1 MRSEWTRFDVAELQ
15 GILLES
21 PDLKSF
27 LFRLTQVAAQ
37 ELSRRGTAYCSVT
50 VLRERRWATVGFSEE
65 FAVGLDDLQYSTGEG
80 PCMTALK
87 TGRVVH
93 VADLVHEQRWP
104 AYRPPALESGIRS
117 ILAVPIVLDLG
128 AQAAL
133 NCYTEEAG
141 AFDVEAKASV
151 EAFADLAASSVR
163 LAVRLETEM
172 ERSSDLKAALES
184 RTAINLASGVI
195 MAQSGCTQEQAVE
208 ILRRAAISRNVKLRD
223 VASQILA
230 RFGEVDPAT
239 HFD

>member
-1 MRSEWTRFDVAELQ
+1 MY
-15 GILLES
+15 
-21 PDLKSF
+21 
-27 LFRLTQVAAQ
+27 
-37 ELSRRGTAYCSVT
+37 RG
-50 VLRERRWATVGFSEE
+50 
-65 FAVGLDDLQYSTGEG
+65 
-80 PCMTALK
+80 
-87 TGRVVH
+87 
-93 VADLVHEQRWP
+93 
-104 AYRPPALESGIRS
+104 PALESGIRS

-133 NCYTEEAG
+133 NCYADEPG
-141 AFDVEAKASV
+141 AFDNEAKASV

-163 LAVRLETEM
+163 LAVRLENEL

-208 ILRRAAISRNVKLRD
+208 ILRRAAIGRNVKLRD

>member
-1 MRSEWTRFDVAELQ
+1 MRSEWTKFDVAELQ
-15 GILLES
+15 GLLLES
-21 PDLKSF
+21 SDLKSF

-37 ELSRRGTAYCSVT
+37 ELARNGTAYCSVT

-65 FAVGLDDLQYSTGEG
+65 VAASLDDLQYSTGEG

-87 TGRVVH
+87 TGRVVD
-93 VADLVHEQRWP
+93 VPDLVHDDRWP
-104 AYRPPALESGIRS
+104 AYRRPALEAGIRAV
-117 ILAVPIVLDLG
+117 LAVPIVLELG

-133 NCYTEEAG
+133 NCYAEEAG
-141 AFDVEAKASV
+141 AFDNEDKASV
-151 EAFADLAASSVR
+151 EAFADLTASSVR

-208 ILRRAAISRNVKLRD
+208 ILRRASSSRNVKLRD

-230 RFGEVDPAT
+230 RFNEIDPAT